1 MPTPNASGFG
11 VDEAGLVGRFYFS
24 FSVVKLVRQG
34 FAC

>member
-1 MPTPNASGFG
+1 MPTADAGGFS
-11 VDEAGLVGRFYFS
+11 VNEAGLVGRFYFS